1 MQKVSNPYL
10 DAFRIAIVLLIAVFI
25 ALEIGLVYFYYY
37 LEQHY
42 WLIPA
47 FLFFNI
53 LVTWLALKYLV
64 LKSFLFS
71 YGQKFIVNNE
81 LKSLNE

>member
-1 MQKVSNPYL
+1 M
-10 DAFRIAIVLLIAVFI
+10 LLGVFI
-25 ALEIGLVYFYYY
+25 GVEVVLVYFYYY

-47 FLFFNI
+47 FIFFNV
-53 LVTWLALKYLV
+53 LVTWLVLKYLV

-71 YGQKFIVNNE
+71 YGQKFIVNRE
-81 LKSLNE
+81 LKGLNE

>member
-1 MQKVSNPYL
+1 MLEV
-10 DAFRIAIVLLIAVFI
+10 
-25 ALEIGLVYFYYY
+25 ALVYY

-47 FLFFNI
+47 FIFLNV
-53 LVTWLALKYLV
+53 LVSWVILKYLV

-71 YGQKFIVNNE
+71 YAQGFIVGRE
-81 LKSLNE
+81 LKVLNE

>member
-1 MQKVSNPYL
+1 MQKISNLYL
-10 DAFRIAIVLLIAVFI
+10 DAFRIAIVLLLAVFI
-25 ALEIGLVYFYYY
+25 GLEVGLVYFYYY

-47 FLFFNI
+47 FLFFNV
-53 LVTWLALKYLV
+53 LVTSLALKYLV